1 MSIIATSYK
10 FIDGAVFTYVMAE
23 GAIDDVA
30 VYVMGGSCNIYDV
43 ARHGF
48 KLTEKEAKDI
58 FAIPA
63 GKHYR
68 R

>member
-1 MSIIATSYK
+1 MSIIATTYK
-10 FIDGAVFTYVMAE
+10 SINGAAFTYVMAE

-30 VYVMGGSCNIYDV
+30 VYAMGGLCNVEDV

-48 KLTEKEAKDI
+48 KLTEKEANDI

-63 GKHYR
+63 GKYYR